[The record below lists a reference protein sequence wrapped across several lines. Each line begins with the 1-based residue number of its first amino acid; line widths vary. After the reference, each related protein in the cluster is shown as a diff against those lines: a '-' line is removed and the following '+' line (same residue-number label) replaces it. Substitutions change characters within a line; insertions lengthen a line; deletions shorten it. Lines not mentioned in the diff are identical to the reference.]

1 MPFLLVVP
9 ARSMERA
16 ECFLDLPDLSWAL
29 SMPEREMKARS
40 IFISV
45 SVWNANYKMWRP
57 QNENE
62 RDKER
67 EKGRG
72 READSYIERFGV
84 EGKRSTKLIEMS
96 RALSTRGGSHN

>member
-1 MPFLLVVP
+1 MPFLFVVP

-16 ECFLDLPDLSWAL
+16 ECFLDLPDLSWTL
-29 SMPEREMKARS
+29 SMPMPEREMKARS

-57 QNENE
+57 QNGNE
-62 RDKER
+62 RDEER

-72 READSYIERFGV
+72 RQTVILS
-84 EGKRSTKLIEMS
+84 
-96 RALSTRGGSHN
+96 ALG